1 MIVTIDGP
9 AGAGKS
15 SVARLLA
22 ERLDFKFLDTG
33 AMYRAVAWAAQQQKL
48 DWNDADGLAEL
59 ASGLNIEVHGSQ
71 TLVNGE
77 DVSDAI
83 RTVAVTSNTQ
93 YAANN
98 PAVRAHLVELQRR
111 VGENQDIITEGRD
124 QGTVAFPDAGCK
136 FFLTATP
143 LERAR
148 RRLRDFE
155 ARGEQVTLDDVLADQ
170 EQRDL
175 RDADR
180 NVGPLVAA
188 TDAIV
193 LVTDEMSTDEV
204 VDHLEGLVR
213 MRMLRASQQPG

>member
-15 SVARLLA
+15 SVARMLA
-22 ERLDFKFLDTG
+22 ERLEFQFLDTG
-33 AMYRAVAWAAQQQKL
+33 AMYRAVAWAAQQKGL

-59 ASGLNIEVHGSQ
+59 ARGLNIEVHGSQ

-111 VGENQDIITEGRD
+111 IGDNLDIITEGRD

-148 RRLRDFE
+148 RRLKDFA
-155 ARGEQVTLDDVLADQ
+155 ARGETVTLEAVLADQ
-170 EQRDL
+170 QERDK
-175 RDADR
+175 RDAER

-213 MRMLRASQQPG
+213 MRLMRASQQPG